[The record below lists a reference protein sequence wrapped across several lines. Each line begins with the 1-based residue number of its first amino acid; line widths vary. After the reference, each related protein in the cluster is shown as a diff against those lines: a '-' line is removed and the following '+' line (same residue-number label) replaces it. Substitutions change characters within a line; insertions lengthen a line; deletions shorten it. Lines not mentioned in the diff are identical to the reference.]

1 MVKIPEML
9 PEIDFEQSVIDFES
23 YPIVSSVNKSR
34 NAFLLITLYRSGS
47 TLTGEMF
54 NKNAKFLYY
63 FEPLGKIPNQ
73 LNDHVDCHG
82 TVKFENFSK
91 GIFGDENLTEMKVK
105 MLNDSFHCIPP
116 LANQYANVAPKSN
129 PVAHNCLNDGICFW
143 YMSKRT
149 EMTSSINESNHF

>member
-1 MVKIPEML
+1 
-9 PEIDFEQSVIDFES
+9 
-23 YPIVSSVNKSR
+23 
-34 NAFLLITLYRSGS
+34 
-47 TLTGEMF
+47 MF

-82 TVKFENFSK
+82 TGKFENFSK

-116 LANQYANVAPKSN
+116 MVDEYRYVAPKPYN
-129 PVAHNCLNDGICFW
+129 GNCYDGLCYWF
-143 YMSKRT
+143 MSTRT
-149 EMTSSINESNHF
+149 EMTASLSFYAKAEGQERRHGRYV